1 MASGRGRAYNSR
13 MENNV
18 IEVTDSNFASEVARS
33 ETPVLVDFSAE
44 WCGPCKKLAP
54 VVAELARQYQGRLK
68 VGHLDIERS
77 PATAAQFGVM
87 SVPTLIFFKGG
98 KAAEQVIGA
107 VSRQSLERVIQ
118 KVIA

>member
-1 MASGRGRAYNSR
+1 MVP
-13 MENNV
+13 M
-18 IEVTDSNFASEVARS
+18 DSTVKEINDATFDSEVVHSA
-33 ETPVLVDFSAE
+33 TPVLVDFSAE

-54 VVAELARQYQGRLK
+54 VVADLAREYQGRLK
-68 VGHLDIERS
+68 VGHIDVEVS

-98 KAAEQVIGA
+98 RPSDQIIGA
-107 VSRQSLERVIQ
+107 VSRQTLEQAIQ

>member
-1 MASGRGRAYNSR
+1 MQTH
-13 MENNV
+13 V
-18 IEVTDSNFASEVARS
+18 IEVNDSNFVSEVVRS

-54 VVAELARQYQGRLK
+54 VVADLAREYEGRLK
-68 VGHLDIERS
+68 VGHLDVEQS

-98 KAAEQVIGA
+98 SPADQLIGA
-107 VSRQSLERVIQ
+107 ASRQSLERVIR
-118 KVIA
+118 KVIG